1 MPEEHMKLL
10 TNIRKEV
17 LSRWNHTKIF
27 SDFGDYDETEDML
40 NSKKSSIK
48 SKRARKRLA
57 EDSYEQLDDEPLD
70 LLDREKTRS
79 SLRYS
84 NSLKRKLQVDD
95 EPEIDADGRLII
107 FEEDTRFKRE
117 VTTTL
122 SLIN

>member
-1 MPEEHMKLL
+1 M
-10 TNIRKEV
+10 
-17 LSRWNHTKIF
+17 
-27 SDFGDYDETEDML
+27 
-40 NSKKSSIK
+40 
-48 SKRARKRLA
+48 A

-84 NSLKRKLQVDD
+84 NSMKRKLQADD
-95 EPEIDADGRLII
+95 EPEIDVDGRLII